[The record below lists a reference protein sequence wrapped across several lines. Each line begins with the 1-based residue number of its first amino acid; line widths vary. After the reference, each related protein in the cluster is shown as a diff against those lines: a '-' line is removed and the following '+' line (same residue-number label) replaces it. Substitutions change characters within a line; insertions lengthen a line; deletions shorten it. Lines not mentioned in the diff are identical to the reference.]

1 MGQGQGSSRQEGMLQ
16 GQLDPHSLHQCLD
29 RGPGLAAGKRRPRG
43 GRVPGALPA
52 IMDSPPETRL
62 SSAPRALAGYSA
74 QPLLGTQDMLG
85 T

>member
-1 MGQGQGSSRQEGMLQ
+1 M
-16 GQLDPHSLHQCLD
+16 
-29 RGPGLAAGKRRPRG
+29 
-43 GRVPGALPA
+43 PGALPA
-52 IMDSPPETRL
+52 IMGSPPETRL